1 MSTVRTGPVIGL
13 LVQIVLLAVL
23 AETVGLGA
31 AGWVAGLA
39 YGAVLCAL
47 LSRGMSRSGAGAL
60 SPADRVTLSRAIL
73 VGGVTAL
80 AADSFGRSAPV
91 TLMVVLT
98 SVALALDAVD
108 GYTAR
113 RTGTTS
119 ELGARFDMEIDSFLV
134 LVLCLH
140 VAPSVGGWVLAI
152 GAMRYVFVAASWVL
166 GWMRGS
172 LPPRYWRKVVAAV
185 QGVVLTVAMGDA
197 LPGPLTTVVL
207 VASLALLVESFGR
220 DVAWLWTTRHLR
232 HSLVLDTPGSQHA
245 PGIHDAS
252 GAMAHASSPPSHSTP
267 SAGVGLAGLGSG
279 RPDGLPWSDRPT
291 VAVAR
296 RGIARV

>member
-1 MSTVRTGPVIGL
+1 MSTVRTGPLVGL
-13 LVQIVLLAVL
+13 IVQSAVLAVL
-23 AETVGLGA
+23 AGTVGLGA

-39 YGAVLCAL
+39 YGMVLCL
-47 LSRGMSRSGAGAL
+47 LLGRGLSRSGARGL
-60 SPADRVTLSRAIL
+60 GPADQVTLSRAIL

-80 AADSFGRSAPV
+80 AADAFTRPAPI

-98 SVALALDAVD
+98 AVALALDAVD

-140 VAPSVGGWVLAI
+140 VAPAVGGWVLAI

-172 LPPRYWRKVVAAV
+172 LPPRYWRKVVAAI
-185 QGVVLTVAMGDA
+185 QGVVLMVAMGDR

-207 VASLALLVESFGR
+207 MAALALLIESFGR
-220 DVAWLWTTRHLR
+220 DVTWLWATRHRRRTPL
-232 HSLVLDTPGSQHA
+232 HGTPGVPATMVHV
-245 PGIHDAS
+245 
-252 GAMAHASSPPSHSTP
+252 SSH
-267 SAGVGLAGLGSG
+267 
-279 RPDGLPWSDRPT
+279 RPT
-291 VAVAR
+291 VAAAR
-296 RGIARV
+296 GGIARV

>member
-13 LVQIVLLAVL
+13 LAQVGVLAVL
-23 AETVGLGA
+23 AQTVGLGPAGWA
-31 AGWVAGLA
+31 AGLV
-39 YGAVLCAL
+39 YGVVLCAL
-47 LSRGMSRSGAGAL
+47 LSQGMTRAGAPDL

-73 VGGVTAL
+73 AGGVTAL
-80 AADSFGRSAPV
+80 AADSFTRPAPV
-91 TLMVVLT
+91 AVMVVLT

-113 RTGTTS
+113 RTGTSS

-134 LVLCLH
+134 LVLCLY
-140 VAPSVGGWVLAI
+140 VAPSTGAWVLAI

-166 GWMRGS
+166 SWMRGS

-220 DVAWLWTTRHLR
+220 DVRWLWTTRHLR
-232 HSLVLDTPGSQHA
+232 RAVANDAVDQLASGVAHESDTVVHAGSQ
-245 PGIHDAS
+245 
-252 GAMAHASSPPSHSTP
+252 PSHSAP
-267 SAGVGLAGLGSG
+267 SAGAGLTGLGHG
-279 RPDGLPWSDRPT
+279 RTDGLPWPEHRP

>member
-13 LVQIVLLAVL
+13 IVQIVVLAVL
-23 AETVGLGA
+23 AGTVGLGTV
-31 AGWVAGLA
+31 GWLAGLA
-39 YGAVLCAL
+39 YGLVLCVL
-47 LSRGMSRSGAGAL
+47 LSRGMSRSGARGL
-60 SPADRVTLSRAIL
+60 SPADQVTLSRAIL

-80 AADSFGRSAPV
+80 AAESFARPAPAALMV
-91 TLMVVLT
+91 TLT
-98 SVALALDAVD
+98 AVALALDAVD

-172 LPPRYWRKVVAAV
+172 LPPRYWRKVVAAI
-185 QGVVLTVAMGDA
+185 QGVLLTVAMGDA

-207 VASLALLVESFGR
+207 MVSLALLIESFGR
-220 DVAWLWTTRHLR
+220 DVTWLWVTRHLR
-232 HSLVLDTPGSQHA
+232 RASIVADTPGMRGALVH
-245 PGIHDAS
+245 PS
-252 GAMAHASSPPSHSTP
+252 GQASHSTQCADSP
-267 SAGVGLAGLGSG
+267 LGGLGAG
-279 RPDGLPWSDRPT
+279 KTDGLPWQARPT

-296 RGIARV
+296 SEIARV

>member
-1 MSTVRTGPVIGL
+1 MSTVRTGPLIGL
-13 LVQIVLLAVL
+13 IVQTAVLAVL
-23 AETVGLGA
+23 AGTVGLGP
-31 AGWVAGLA
+31 AGWLAGLA
-39 YGAVLCAL
+39 YGVGLCVL
-47 LSRGMSRSGAGAL
+47 LSRGMSRSAAPGL

-80 AADSFGRSAPV
+80 AAESFTRPAPV
-91 TLMVVLT
+91 ALMVALT
-98 SVALALDAVD
+98 TVALALDAVD

-140 VAPSVGGWVLAI
+140 VAPSAGGWVIAI

-172 LPPRYWRKVVAAV
+172 LPPRYWRKVVAAI

-197 LPGPLTTVVL
+197 LPGPLTTAVL
-207 VASLALLVESFGR
+207 VVSLALLIESFGR
-220 DVAWLWTTRHLR
+220 DVTWLWLTRHLR
-232 HSLVLDTPGSQHA
+232 RTPSYDPPA
-245 PGIHDAS
+245 TVD
-252 GAMAHASSPPSHSTP
+252 HASSQLTHSTH
-267 SAGVGLAGLGSG
+267 SAGPALGGSCAGMA
-279 RPDGLPWSDRPT
+279 DGLPWQERPT
-291 VAVAR
+291 VTVAR
-296 RGIARV
+296 SGIARV

>member
-13 LVQIVLLAVL
+13 LAQIGVLAVL
-23 AETVGLGA
+23 AQTVGLGPAGWA
-31 AGWVAGLA
+31 AGLV
-39 YGAVLCAL
+39 YGVVLCAL
-47 LSRGMSRSGAGAL
+47 LSRGMTRAGAPDL

-80 AADSFGRSAPV
+80 AADSFTRPAPV
-91 TLMVVLT
+91 AVMVVLT

-113 RTGTTS
+113 RTGTSS

-134 LVLCLH
+134 LVLCLY
-140 VAPSVGGWVLAI
+140 VTPSTGAWVLAI

-220 DVAWLWTTRHLR
+220 DVRWLWTTRHLR
-232 HSLVLDTPGSQHA
+232 HAVA
-245 PGIHDAS
+245 HDAVDQRA
-252 GAMAHASSPPSHSTP
+252 GVAHASDAMVHAGGQPSYSAQ
-267 SAGVGLAGLGSG
+267 SAGAGLTGLGHG
-279 RPDGLPWSDRPT
+279 RTDVLPWPEHRP

>member
-1 MSTVRTGPVIGL
+1 MSTVRTGPVLGL
-13 LVQIVLLAVL
+13 IVQIALLAVL
-23 AETVGLGA
+23 SGTVGLGA

-39 YGAVLCAL
+39 YGVGLCVLL
-47 LSRGMSRSGAGAL
+47 GRGMSRSAARGL

-80 AADSFGRSAPV
+80 AADALTRPAPIA
-91 TLMVVLT
+91 LMVALT
-98 SVALALDAVD
+98 AVALALDAVD

-140 VAPSVGGWVLAI
+140 VAPAVGGWVLAI

-172 LPPRYWRKVVAAV
+172 LPPRYWRKVVAAI
-185 QGVVLTVAMGDA
+185 QGVVLLVALADA
-197 LPGPLTTVVL
+197 LPGLLTTVVL
-207 VASLALLVESFGR
+207 MASLALLIESFGR
-220 DVAWLWTTRHLR
+220 DVRWLWVTRHRRRTPL
-232 HSLVLDTPGSQHA
+232 HSILGVPATMVQV
-245 PGIHDAS
+245 
-252 GAMAHASSPPSHSTP
+252 SSH
-267 SAGVGLAGLGSG
+267 
-279 RPDGLPWSDRPT
+279 RPT
-291 VAVAR
+291 VTAT
-296 RGIARV
+296 RGDIARV

>member
-39 YGAVLCAL
+39 YGMLLCAL

-60 SPADRVTLSRAIL
+60 SPADRVTLSRAVL

-80 AADSFGRSAPV
+80 AADSFGRSAPI

-134 LVLCLH
+134 LVLCLY

-172 LPPRYWRKVVAAV
+172 LPPRYWRKVVAAI

-232 HSLVLDTPGSQHA
+232 RTALSSAPAVL
-245 PGIHDAS
+245 
-252 GAMAHASSPPSHSTP
+252 AHASDQPSHRVP
-267 SAGVGLAGLGSG
+267 SAAPGLAGLGSG
-279 RPDGLPWSDRPT
+279 RVDGLPWPERPT

>member
-13 LVQIVLLAVL
+13 LAQIGVLAVL
-23 AETVGLGA
+23 AQTVGLGPAGWA
-31 AGWVAGLA
+31 AGLV
-39 YGAVLCAL
+39 YGVVLCAL
-47 LSRGMSRSGAGAL
+47 LSQGMTRAGAGDL

-80 AADSFGRSAPV
+80 AADSFTRPAPV
-91 TLMVVLT
+91 AVMVVLT

-113 RTGTTS
+113 RTGTSS

-134 LVLCLH
+134 LVLCLY
-140 VAPSVGGWVLAI
+140 VAPSTGAWVLAI

-166 GWMRGS
+166 SWMRGS

-207 VASLALLVESFGR
+207 VASLALLLESFGR
-220 DVAWLWTTRHLR
+220 DVRWLWTTRHLR
-232 HSLVLDTPGSQHA
+232 RAVA
-245 PGIHDAS
+245 HDAPVDQRAGVAHES
-252 GAMAHASSPPSHSTP
+252 DAMVHAGNQLSHSAP
-267 SAGVGLAGLGSG
+267 SAGAGLTGLGHG
-279 RPDGLPWSDRPT
+279 RTDGLPWPEHRP

>member
-1 MSTVRTGPVIGL
+1 MSMVRTGPVLGL

-23 AETVGLGA
+23 GETVGLGA

-39 YGAVLCAL
+39 YGVGLCAL
-47 LSRGMSRSGAGAL
+47 LSRGMSRSGADAL

-80 AADSFGRSAPV
+80 AADSFGRSAPI

-197 LPGPLTTVVL
+197 LPGALTTVVL

-220 DVAWLWTTRHLR
+220 DVRWLWTTRHLR
-232 HSLVLDTPGSQHA
+232 HLVSP
-245 PGIHDAS
+245 DAV
-252 GAMAHASSPPSHSTP
+252 GAMAHASSPVSHSAP
-267 SAGVGLAGLGSG
+267 SAGAGLGSG
-279 RPDGLPWSDRPT
+279 RTDGLTWPDRPT
-291 VAVAR
+291 VTVAR